1 MPLLQPLA
9 PPAGNGRDM
18 LNIGSRPLPA
28 AAPALE
34 QQAAPIP
41 DTPVQALALE
51 SEAAMAED
59 ANAEH
64 RAKPRQRV
72 LKAAKIVM
80 SDWMAIDCVVRDISD
95 TGARLKVGGAAQ
107 LPHKFKLVMIAENT
121 IRDVQVAWYLADS
134 VGVAFIGEP
143 KRASLRKF

>member
-1 MPLLQPLA
+1 
-9 PPAGNGRDM
+9 M

-41 DTPVQALALE
+41 DTPIQAVGPE
-51 SEAAMAED
+51 PD
-59 ANAEH
+59 ASTSDDAEH